1 MTNLAGLL
9 EDSAWSFPDREAII
23 LGDTRLTYGQVNA
36 ASNQVAH
43 LLTSRGVQPGDK
55 VALSCPNLPY
65 FSIVYFG
72 ILKAG
77 AVVVPLNVLL
87 KGREVAYHLA
97 DSEAKAFF
105 AFEGT
110 ADLPIGIEAFAGFE
124 ATPGCTDFFVITAD
138 PGAEPP
144 IAGTQTLGQGV
155 NGQPPTF
162 DSIAVD
168 DDDNDRRRRGYRD
181 DPRHWGPQT
190 RHDWRGAGPGYRY
203 YRGDHLPYE
212 YRQRRYVIQD
222 WRPYYLYAPPR
233 GYYWVHWG
241 DDFLL
246 VEVATGLIVQILLG
260 N

>member
-1 MTNLAGLL
+1 MKRRTFL
-9 EDSAWSFPDREAII
+9 PVV
-23 LGDTRLTYGQVNA
+23 LGFHFA
-36 ASNQVAH
+36 ASGLAFAQGDGDEGARRQAMEAAERAKREKA
-43 LLTSRGVQPGDK
+43 TRPAPAQVQPARPPEQRRSDQERR
-55 VALSCPNLPY
+55 
-65 FSIVYFG
+65 
-72 ILKAG
+72 
-77 AVVVPLNVLL
+77 AV
-87 KGREVAYHLA
+87 
-97 DSEAKAFF
+97 
-105 AFEGT
+105 EGPRR
-110 ADLPIGIEAFAGFE
+110 D
-124 ATPGCTDFFVITAD
+124 
-138 PGAEPP
+138 
-144 IAGTQTLGQGV
+144 
-155 NGQPPTF
+155 
-162 DSIAVD
+162 
-168 DDDNDRRRRGYRD
+168 DRRGDPRYVQEAPRNDFRHDGRQGGAPDWNRDGRPDGHRDGRWDGHRDGNRRGYRD